1 MKRPKSPR
9 LTGALMIL
17 TGLTVFF
24 GLIIVPLEKTFS
36 TQTRFSTYE
45 DGLWWAATTV
55 TAVGYGDY
63 VPVTS
68 LGRIIGVILE
78 TVGVTMFGI
87 IIAFV
92 TINLLRKEQQYYWG
106 RQTERFDRL
115 ERSLDE
121 IKKQQSFNLGET
133 KPKSD

>member
-1 MKRPKSPR
+1 
-9 LTGALMIL
+9 MIL